1 MLERQRLT
9 RKRLSSNREK
19 LKQYCGQ
26 LNLERIPEHPDPP
39 SPRDQA
45 QILLD
50 SYRGT
55 SFDKAMYKEY
65 NVQQSAYQ
73 VGGRESSFLTS
84 GHGSIEPTPKAA
96 ERFRDKSRDKSAEE
110 IIDRLREKKMRE
122 LMGIPLPSSMLNQL
136 DIKSTNTFQDV
147 GAIDFDEGGFSVPP
161 ESLRKKVKLVS
172 NPVVIQTFK
181 YSPR

>member
-26 LNLERIPEHPDPP
+26 LNLERIPEHPSPP

-55 SFDKAMYKEY
+55 SHDKAMYKQY
-65 NVQQSAYQ
+65 NVQHTAFQ
-73 VGGRESSFLTS
+73 VAGRESSYLTS
-84 GHGSIEPTPKAA
+84 GHGSIDPSPKAA
-96 ERFRDKSRDKSAEE
+96 KRSREKTAEE

-122 LMGIPLPSSMLNQL
+122 LMGIPLPSSMLHQL
-136 DIKSTNTFQDV
+136 DIKSTNTLQDV
-147 GAIDFDEGGFSVPP
+147 VAIDSDEGGFSANP
-161 ESLRKKVKLVS
+161 ETVRKKVKLVS
-172 NPVVIQTFK
+172 NPVMIQNFK